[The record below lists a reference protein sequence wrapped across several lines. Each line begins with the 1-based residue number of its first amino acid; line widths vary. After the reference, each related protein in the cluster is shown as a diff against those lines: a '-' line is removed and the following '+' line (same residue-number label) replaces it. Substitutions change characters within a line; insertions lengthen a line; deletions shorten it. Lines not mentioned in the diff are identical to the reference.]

1 MLKSFARHG
10 LFNLDVK
17 VKGDIEVDC
26 HHTIEDTGIVLGEAI
41 KKHWE
46 IKNPSE
52 GTVLHCFLWMRPW

>member
-46 IKNPSE
+46 IKIHQKVRLFTASY
-52 GTVLHCFLWMRPW
+52 G